1 MPVMKRYL
9 ILKTTGETVVNSV
22 QVLLAQLEKVMA
34 AEAGVESLP
43 GWPEGAWPHAEG
55 RLWRSETDEEVL
67 WELWARLQRHAYDWK
82 AELSLGYTHTEMI
95 LGETWHLEI
104 ANRAI
109 PYEEMPPLT
118 VFLKDLKDFPILN
131 VDGREAL
138 GVFSLAQAR
147 VTAFADFLA
156 SPTRRLPVVLV
167 SPRPREQH
175 RQFAR
180 DLRDVLYGLSHVVV
194 LKPEAQKTY
203 GEIMAVHPC
212 FDGAVRLYMP
222 GYQPTDK
229 AWLHPFWTRTTDP
242 AELRRELMDRIAR
255 ESVLQDEPEALTD
268 LRQRRDASERRQ
280 AERLRRA
287 RLEAERQH
295 SQAQQDIE
303 FWRQL
308 AEDRERE
315 NEALNAENEEL
326 KRELAKS
333 QDEVRRLH
341 WKVRNLEWQ
350 LNRQWGS
357 EEEALPPM
365 APTGRIW
372 LSQEA
377 RARYEALD
385 TSEQAYWDRHILP
398 KLGQPEQRNAQRE
411 PVSGKGDRDCFVFPR
426 GRSGDGRR
434 VIYYEQ
440 DGDVYICEL
449 FTAAQHDHEYE
460 TLRNRGLDPQAYG
473 DWTLWE
479 T

>member
-1 MPVMKRYL
+1 MPVMKRYFV
-9 ILKTTGETVVNSV
+9 LKTTGETGVDSIR
-22 QVLLAQLEKVMA
+22 VLLAQLEKVMA

-43 GWPEGAWPHAEG
+43 EWPEGAWPHAEG
-55 RLWRSETDEEVL
+55 RLWRSETDKEVL
-67 WELWARLQRHAYDWK
+67 WELRARLQRHAYDWK

-109 PYEEMPPLT
+109 PYEDMPSLT
-118 VFLKDLKDFPILN
+118 VFLKDLKDFPIFN
-131 VDGREAL
+131 VDGLEAL

-167 SPRPREQH
+167 SPQPGDQH
-175 RQFAR
+175 RQLAR
-180 DLRDVLYGLSHVVV
+180 DLRDVLYGLSHVVI
-194 LKPEAQKTY
+194 LKPEAQETY
-203 GEIMAVHPC
+203 REIMAAHPC

-255 ESVLQDEPEALTD
+255 ESVLQNEPEALTD
-268 LRQRRDASERRQ
+268 LRQRRDVSERRQ

-287 RLEAERQH
+287 KLEAEQQH

-303 FWRQL
+303 SWRQL
-308 AEDRERE
+308 AEDLERE
-315 NEALNAENEEL
+315 NKALKAENEEL
-326 KRELAKS
+326 KRKLSES
-333 QDEVRRLH
+333 QN
-341 WKVRNLEWQ
+341 KVRSLRWQ
-350 LNRQWGS
+350 LNRQWES
-357 EEEALPPM
+357 EEEAPLPT

-385 TSEQAYWDRHILP
+385 NSERDYWDRHILP

-411 PVSGKGDRDCFVFPR
+411 PVSSKGDRDCFVFPR

-449 FTAAQHDHEYE
+449 FRAAQHDHEYE

-473 DWTLWE
+473 DWKAWE

>member
-1 MPVMKRYL
+1 MPVMKRYFV
-9 ILKTTGETVVNSV
+9 LKTSGETVVGSV

-43 GWPEGAWPHAEG
+43 EWPEGTWPHAEG
-55 RLWRSETDEEVL
+55 RLWQSETDEEGL
-67 WELWARLQRHAYDWK
+67 WELRARLQRHAYDWK

-109 PYEEMPPLT
+109 PYEDMPPLT
-118 VFLKDLKDFPILN
+118 VFLKDLKDFPIFN
-131 VDGREAL
+131 VDGLEAL
-138 GVFSLAQAR
+138 GVFSLAPAR

-167 SPRPREQH
+167 SPRPGEQH

-180 DLRDVLYGLSHVVV
+180 DLRDVLYGLSHVVI

-203 GEIMAVHPC
+203 GEIMAAHPC

-229 AWLHPFWTRTTDP
+229 AWLHPFWPRDTDP

-255 ESVLQDEPEALTD
+255 ESVLQDDPEMLTD
-268 LRQRRDASERRQ
+268 LRQRRATSERRE

-287 RLEAERQH
+287 KLEAEQ
-295 SQAQQDIE
+295 QAQKDVE

-308 AEDRERE
+308 AEAWERE
-315 NEALNAENEEL
+315 NKALNAENEEL
-326 KRELAKS
+326 ERELAKS
-333 QDEVRRLH
+333 RDEVRSLSWKLH
-341 WKVRNLEWQ
+341 GLRWHR
-350 LNRQWGS
+350 NRQWKS
-357 EEEALPPM
+357 EEETSPST
-365 APTGRIW
+365 TGQIW
-372 LSQEA
+372 LSQRA
-377 RARYEALD
+377 WARYESLD
-385 TSEQAYWDRHILP
+385 NSERDYWDRHILP

-411 PVSGKGDRDCFVFPR
+411 PVSSKGDRDCFVFPR

-449 FTAAQHDHEYE
+449 FTAAQHEHEYE
-460 TLRNRGLDPQAYG
+460 TLHNRGLDPQAYG
-473 DWTLWE
+473 AWTPWE
-479 T
+479 P